1 MYTSC
6 LQKLTFK
13 TLLSSRPQ
21 SNLLTHKTGWISLSL
36 WFDCWIQWRERVFVK
51 HRVWV
56 VLFPDHRLWFRIM
69 SSIPPIDS
77 QVGTNITYYGNLGH
91 VNNDKNILVRDAC
104 CSVRLAAGGCVGR
117 DCVETVLN
125 CVQTSPAVI
134 GGPPMIITHTPSTAW
149 RVARV
154 GEHFKNDFIG
164 R

>member
-1 MYTSC
+1 
-6 LQKLTFK
+6 
-13 TLLSSRPQ
+13 
-21 SNLLTHKTGWISLSL
+21 
-36 WFDCWIQWRERVFVK
+36 
-51 HRVWV
+51 
-56 VLFPDHRLWFRIM
+56 M

-134 GGPPMIITHTPSTAW
+134 GGPLMIITHTPSTAR

>member
-1 MYTSC
+1 
-6 LQKLTFK
+6 
-13 TLLSSRPQ
+13 
-21 SNLLTHKTGWISLSL
+21 
-36 WFDCWIQWRERVFVK
+36 
-51 HRVWV
+51 
-56 VLFPDHRLWFRIM
+56 M

-134 GGPPMIITHTPSTAW
+134 GGPPMIITHTKLPPICCDLRAW
-149 RVARV
+149 PLWTPKYRVQFELGTWGV
-154 GEHFKNDFIG
+154 GCQRTLEAKLC
-164 R
+164 